1 MAILPQNNNGRNAPM
16 CSNKETQQCTYTSV
30 WNKEIARRRKK
41 ALGYSLG
48 GKNNGSTGTILKG
61 FCRALHHWYH
71 EMVCCSLSLE
81 LFDLVRAL
89 SMVFITLVTNHE
101 APTLDI
107 PSFRSWWN
115 VRWLGSASHQA
126 SMKWMSKVFGWI
138 CHTFRDAYSS
148 KHSFN
153 WASLYPCS
161 SQTFEHRPIF
171 VSDQAIEMWHWY
183 QYVYVETVPFW
194 RLSLEREHISHPCC
208 LSLLL
213 HLSGWNICQKSH
225 LGQTAGGHLSITS
238 TSTSASVAVLH
249 RHRSEPQFLKI

>member
-1 MAILPQNNNGRNAPM
+1 MYIHF
-16 CSNKETQQCTYTSV
+16 SV
-30 WNKEIARRRKK
+30 KQGDCEKKKKSTRLLIRRKEQW
-41 ALGYSLG
+41 LYWYNSHRLLPSITSLISW
-48 GKNNGSTGTILKG
+48 NGLLFITIT
-61 FCRALHHWYH
+61 RTIP
-71 EMVCCSLSLE
+71 SLL
-81 LFDLVRAL
+81 RP
-89 SMVFITLVTNHE
+89 ITLVTNHE

-115 VRWLGSASHQA
+115 VRWLGSTSHQA

-194 RLSLEREHISHPCC
+194 RLS
-208 LSLLL
+208 
-213 HLSGWNICQKSH
+213 
-225 LGQTAGGHLSITS
+225 
-238 TSTSASVAVLH
+238 
-249 RHRSEPQFLKI
+249 